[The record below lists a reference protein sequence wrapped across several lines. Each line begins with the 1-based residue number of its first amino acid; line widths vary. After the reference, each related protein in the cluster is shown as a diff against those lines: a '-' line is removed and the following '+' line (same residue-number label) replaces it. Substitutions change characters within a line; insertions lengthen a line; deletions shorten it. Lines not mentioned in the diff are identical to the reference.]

1 MGAVREVRKDMGARR
16 GAVVAGAAAEVE
28 RRTYTTAIGDDGGS
42 SEDEDCTP
50 ELTQTLFMDEV
61 HPCPNPRP
69 PTSPHPSLPPP
80 HPLITDIWSPSE
92 R

>member
-1 MGAVREVRKDMGARR
+1 MGTQVGAVREVRKDMGARR

-42 SEDEDCTP
+42 SDDEDCTP

-61 HPCPNPRP
+61 HPFPNPRP
-69 PTSPHPSLPPP
+69 PTSTPILAPTPTPH
-80 HPLITDIWSPSE
+80 H
-92 R
+92 